1 MYVLFFRC
9 TGCYTVSEV

>member
-1 MYVLFFRC
+1 MYILFFRC